1 MRLSLDLLAER
12 LVPIRPEPALRA
24 ALEEVDLLETWLA
37 RQVERQLRRL
47 SDGADLAA
55 LCHAWFGEQA
65 ASLFLQRRAGLEE
78 VLLSVLQL
86 SDGHLAQEFWF
97 RLQAG
102 EATFA
107 DLATHSLGP
116 EREQGGRLGP
126 LPMADLEPSLQ
137 SLLAG
142 LQVGQLAPPL
152 EQADGGVLLLRLEQ
166 RWPARLDAATR
177 AALEREL
184 YEGWLAEQVAAQL
197 QAGLEV
203 CR

>member
-1 MRLSLDLLAER
+1 MELSLEALAER

-37 RQVERQLRRL
+37 RQIERQLLRL
-47 SDGADLAA
+47 CGGAELAA
-55 LCHAWFGEQA
+55 LRHSWFGEQA

-102 EATFA
+102 EADFA
-107 DLATHSLGP
+107 DLCAHSLGV
-116 EREQGGRLGP
+116 EREQAGRLGP
-126 LPMADLEPSLQ
+126 LPLADLEPALQ
-137 SLLAG
+137 ALLVG
-142 LQVGQLAPPL
+142 CQEGQLAPPL
-152 EQADGGVLLLRLEQ
+152 EQADGGVLLLRLER

-177 AALEREL
+177 AALEQEL
-184 YEGWLAEQVAAQL
+184 YEGWLVERVAAL
-197 QAGLEV
+197 VHGVGEV
-203 CR
+203 RV